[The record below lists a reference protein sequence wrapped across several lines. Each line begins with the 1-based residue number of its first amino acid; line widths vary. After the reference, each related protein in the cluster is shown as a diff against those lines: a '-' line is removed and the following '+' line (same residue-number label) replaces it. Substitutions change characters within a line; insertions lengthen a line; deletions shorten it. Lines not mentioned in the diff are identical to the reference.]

1 MSLGLTARLR
11 GSRFLRDTAALQGAA
26 AVSGIASLLSAFCLA
41 FVLGPVAQGEFYL
54 AVATWSFLW
63 FFVNLGL
70 YNVAT
75 SQVAAAVAR
84 GNTDKAGAWIAWLIK
99 ASFVVGV
106 GATLVGVLAFPAFAR
121 FAYGSPLVGTAAAV
135 LALTPLL
142 ELPRVVLNS
151 ALQGARRMSA
161 LARVENGQELSRVFL
176 VVSGAIWTGDA
187 VGPAVGTLVGSAV
200 GSLLSLDAY
209 LRETRSPETS
219 LPRLGAIRRCLREV
233 PLSHGLRLS
242 LRVGLMRNVD
252 AYGVQILPS
261 MVLGVIGDAAW
272 VAYLRLA
279 QRFVGV
285 ARLMMSGIAR
295 TALSHFSGLVGTKN
309 HAALEPAYWRATL
322 GSGALMTVALLAS
335 LLFAPLVISYWPN
348 AYHDPVWLC
357 YRILVPGVI
366 VVSFS
371 VANDTFYLVTNNLRV
386 AVILQLIGLALG
398 LGLVI
403 GFSWM
408 WPTFGVAVGLSIS
421 FCLSLGH
428 VVYAGLWFRR
438 RRKNSGGGGDLA
450 AGGDGVGTDPNSAGG
465 RH

>member
-1 MSLGLTARLR
+1 MGWTARLR

-26 AVSGIASLLSAFCLA
+26 VVSGVASLISAFCLA
-41 FVLGPVAQGEFYL
+41 FVLGPDVQGQFYL

-63 FFVNLGL
+63 FVVNLGL

-75 SQVAAAVAR
+75 SQVAAALAR
-84 GNTDKAGAWIAWLIK
+84 GNSEKAGSWLAWLVK
-99 ASFVVGV
+99 ASAVVGA
-106 GATLVGVLAFPAFAR
+106 GATLVGVLAFPAFAE
-121 FAYGSPLVGTAAAV
+121 FAYGSSTVGIAAAV
-135 LALTPLL
+135 LALTPLV
-142 ELPRVVLNS
+142 ELPRVVLNA
-151 ALQGARRMSA
+151 ALQGGRHMSP

-187 VGPAVGTLVGSAV
+187 VGAAVGTLAGSAI

-209 LRETRSPETS
+209 LRETRRKDSILPS
-219 LPRLGAIRRCLREV
+219 LQVIRRCLREV
-233 PLSHGLRLS
+233 PTTHGLRLG
-242 LRVGLMRNVD
+242 LRVGLMRNVE

-261 MVLGVIGDAAW
+261 MVLGVLGDAAW

-295 TALSHFSGLVGTKN
+295 TALSHFSGLVGTKD

-322 GSGALMTVALLAS
+322 GSGAIMTAVLLAS
-335 LLFAPLVISYWPN
+335 LPIVPQVIALFPP

-371 VANDTFYLVTNNLRV
+371 VANDTFYLVTNTLRV
-386 AVILQLIGLALG
+386 AVLLQFIGL
-398 LGLVI
+398 
-403 GFSWM
+403 
-408 WPTFGVAVGLSIS
+408 AVGLSLIITFS
-421 FCLSLGH
+421 WLWPTYGTAVGLSLSFFWSLAH
-428 VVYAGLWFRR
+428 VTYAGLWFRR
-438 RRKNSGGGGDLA
+438 RRL
-450 AGGDGVGTDPNSAGG
+450 DGAKPDGLRSDTEGACGQSDRLEEPG
-465 RH
+465 